1 MAAQRRHCGGI
12 VSTVTALPRY
22 VTPSPETAPTAAG
35 PSGPDADRAQAATP
49 THWRPTAA
57 ALVLGTLWGLAA
69 MGTSATSVVLGD
81 LQSELGA
88 STTATA
94 WVLTVFALTFASAT
108 AVFGRVADVY
118 GSRVPYLV
126 GAVLLAAGAA
136 VSAAAPT
143 LPVLLAG
150 RALQG
155 VGAGAIPV
163 LTTTI
168 LSACFAGND
177 RAVALGRTNSVV
189 VVLSSL
195 GPLVGGVLGVTLGW
209 RAPVALPLLVLL
221 LLPFAVR
228 LAPRRGA
235 GGRLDVTGAALVAG
249 TAAVALTVVQGLG
262 SPNVATVALAVALPV
277 LLVLLARHVRAR
289 PEGFLPRA
297 VLRDRAVGRAAIA
310 GAAMP
315 VVYFAGL
322 VAVPLEL
329 SARGWTPL
337 ENGLLLLPGAVLGS
351 LVSFNSAPVLARFGR
366 RAAATAGLG
375 LSATGAVIAA
385 GAGVSPVLAGVGFL
399 GLAAGYALA
408 QPALLGT
415 VAAAAP
421 PPLRGAALGLFTLTF
436 FVGAGLG
443 SALVGGLGD
452 LLGLS
457 GTIAVAALA
466 PATAVGLLWTAP
478 ADAAWGTPE

>member
-1 MAAQRRHCGGI
+1 MAT
-12 VSTVTALPRY
+12 S
-22 VTPSPETAPTAAG
+22 PS
-35 PSGPDADRAQAATP
+35 
-49 THWRPTAA
+49 HWRPTAA

-81 LQSELGA
+81 LQAELA
-88 STTATA
+88 SSTTATA

-108 AVFGRVADVY
+108 AVFGRVADVV
-118 GSRVPYLV
+118 GPRVPYVV

-155 VGAGAIPV
+155 IGAGAIPV

-168 LSACFAGND
+168 LSACYAGTD

-195 GPLVGGVLGVTLGW
+195 GPLVGGVLGVLLGW
-209 RAPVALPLLVLL
+209 RGPMGLPLAVLL
-221 LLPFAVR
+221 LVPLAVR
-228 LAPRRGA
+228 LAPARGA
-235 GGRLDVTGAALVAG
+235 GGRVDVTGAVLVAG
-249 TAAVALTVVQGLG
+249 TAAATLAVVQSLGRPNALTL
-262 SPNVATVALAVALPV
+262 VAAALPV
-277 LLVLLARHVRAR
+277 LVVLLARHVRAH
-289 PEGFLPRA
+289 PEGFLPLP
-297 VLRDRAVGRAAIA
+297 VLRDGAIGRAAVA

-329 SARGWTPL
+329 SSQGWSPL
-337 ENGLLLLPGAVLGS
+337 ENGLLLLPGAVVGS
-351 LVSFNSAPVLARFGR
+351 LVSFNSAPVLARLGR
-366 RAAATAGLG
+366 RAAAVAGLT
-375 LSATGAVIAA
+375 LSAA
-385 GAGVSPVLAGVGFL
+385 GAIAAAGTGYSPVFAGVGFV

-421 PPLRGAALGLFTLTF
+421 DRLRGAALGVFTLVF
-436 FVGAGLG
+436 FIGAGLG

-452 LLGLS
+452 LLTLS
-457 GTIAVAALA
+457 GALAVTAVAPMAAVGVLLTGPPA
-466 PATAVGLLWTAP
+466 PAWGAPRPTAP
-478 ADAAWGTPE
+478 R